1 MTKGDSTKWDKSEQN
16 QEKIMDLVDEWDGK
30 DEEIKL
36 ELLLSIVVQYARI
49 NDVELHPNKEIDTP
63 ESNDFV
69 KYCKSVVMPV
79 DASKGTK
86 KMRDFAVYAL
96 RNYGLVFQYV
106 DDNDTVPNLRR
117 LSDKELEL
125 LVESNDE
132 GYIYEEMK
140 KRFLQAR
147 YPTVEDKKEVIEKDM
162 DSLIDHIEQNED
174 NEVRPEVVA
183 KLSKYLEGYDDAPGV
198 YRMMRLMTYMAA
210 EKKGWDEA
218 EIEKVLNEEVKDRFN
233 SGKISAK
240 EFQKI
245 KKVVLR
251 ETDKKIQLWESGK

>member
-1 MTKGDSTKWDKSEQN
+1 
-16 QEKIMDLVDEWDGK
+16 
-30 DEEIKL
+30 
-36 ELLLSIVVQYARI
+36 
-49 NDVELHPNKEIDTP
+49 
-63 ESNDFV
+63 
-69 KYCKSVVMPV
+69 MPV

-240 EFQKI
+240 EFHKI